1 MPPALSYSIL
11 SLGSGYLLG
20 SIPSALWICRFFFR
34 VDITQVGS
42 GNPGMTNVWRTLG
55 WKPALPVALVDA
67 AKGFFAAYLGLLLT
81 HSVLWALLAGI
92 AAVIGHSFSLFAH
105 FKGGK
110 GVLTGFGAFLFL
122 SPIAS
127 LSSLSLWVVVLLLS
141 RFVSLS
147 SIAAA
152 VTLPVFIT
160 LESHWHGMP
169 VFNSVFWAALVVC
182 GFVVVRHRANF
193 SRLLNGTEPRF
204 QGKSS

>member
-1 MPPALSYSIL
+1 MSPILSCSIL
-11 SLGSGYLLG
+11 ALGIGYLLG
-20 SIPSALWICRFFFR
+20 SVPSALWICRFFFR

-81 HSVLWALLAGI
+81 HSVLWALLASI
-92 AAVIGHSFSLFAH
+92 AAVIGHLFSIFAR

-110 GVLTGFGAFLFL
+110 GVLTGFGAFLCL
-122 SPIAS
+122 SPVAS
-127 LSSLSLWVVVLLLS
+127 LSSLTLWIVVLLLT

-147 SIAAA
+147 SLAAA
-152 VTLPVFIT
+152 FTLPVFIA
-160 LESHWHGMP
+160 LESRWHGNP
-169 VFNSVFWAALVVC
+169 GINSVFWAALVVC
-182 GFVVVRHRANF
+182 GSVVVRHRANF

-204 QGKSS
+204 QGKAS